1 MHPML
6 REIRNK
12 VRRHLHGMARD
23 ERGVSAIEFA
33 MVLPIMVALYVGA
46 AEFSNAL
53 TIDRR
58 VTAVASA
65 TADLIAQAEQ
75 VNSAELNDIFE
86 AASAIM
92 MPYSAT
98 PVKIKAT
105 SVVADENNDTRVD
118 WSAAMHDTPYA
129 KNAAFPLPDG
139 LTQPFTSVIVAE
151 VEYTYLPPVGEH
163 ITGGIKLSDTFY
175 LRPRRSLTVPK
186 TD

>member
-1 MHPML
+1 ML
-6 REIRNK
+6 RHIFRSA
-12 VRRHLHGMARD
+12 RRHMRGVARD

-46 AEFSNAL
+46 VEFSNAL

-58 VTAVASA
+58 VTAVASS

-75 VNSAELNDIFE
+75 ISSADLADIFE
-86 AASAIM
+86 AASSIM
-92 MPYSAT
+92 VPYPAGLI
-98 PVKIKAT
+98 KIKAT

-118 WSAAMHDTPYA
+118 WSAALHDTPHA
-129 KNAAFPLPDG
+129 KNSTFPLPDG

-151 VEYTYLPPVGEH
+151 VSYTYTPPVGEH
-163 ITGGIKLSDTFY
+163 ITGGITLTDTFY